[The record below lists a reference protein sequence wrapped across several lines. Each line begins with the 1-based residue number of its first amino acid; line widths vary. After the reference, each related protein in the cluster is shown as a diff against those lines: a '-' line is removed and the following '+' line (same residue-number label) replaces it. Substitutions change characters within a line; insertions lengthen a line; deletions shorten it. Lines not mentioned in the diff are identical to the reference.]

1 MHMNITK
8 KNVRNHLEINTK
20 SDEQIRCTGLP
31 GPLRTF
37 IYTHIVIYLLLYK
50 CASILRVALIPA
62 LNHVGAQMNNTAIT
76 LTMSHFQWKQS
87 HASASSRV
95 LNVLNSAR
103 SKPLMCGT
111 MAVQLS

>member
-1 MHMNITK
+1 MRRGRVKVLSPEYHPSLGLGIHIN
-8 KNVRNHLEINTK
+8 RNKIEL
-20 SDEQIRCTGLP
+20 S
-31 GPLRTF
+31 
-37 IYTHIVIYLLLYK
+37 
-50 CASILRVALIPA
+50 LRVALIRA

-111 MAVQLS
+111 MAAQLS